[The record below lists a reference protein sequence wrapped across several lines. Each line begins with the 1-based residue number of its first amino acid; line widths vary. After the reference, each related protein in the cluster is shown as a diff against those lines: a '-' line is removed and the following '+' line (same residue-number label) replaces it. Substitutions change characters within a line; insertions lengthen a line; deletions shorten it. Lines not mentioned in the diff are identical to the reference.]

1 VTLCAFCRQP
11 THDSGDLCTY
21 HNSGQEDDWAAGNRI
36 MCNFVHRGIVSLTPP
51 ELIAHSTE
59 LLLATILSI
68 AEPTASRA

>member
-36 MCNFVHRGIVSLTPP
+36 MCNFVHRGIVSPTPP
-51 ELIAHSTE
+51 ELIAHSTGLE
-59 LLLATILSI
+59 AALT
-68 AEPTASRA
+68 E